1 MKAQRK
7 TTYRRISAKDQ
18 ELERLLRRAAL
29 YLKERTVETPHLKE
43 RTVETPPLA
52 RKKRVAAA

>member
-7 TTYRRISAKDQ
+7 TTRPKISRKDR
-18 ELERLLRRAAL
+18 ELEELLRRAAL
-29 YLKERTVETPHLKE
+29 YLKSQPVEL
-43 RTVETPPLA
+43 RVA